1 MGGDGA
7 GGFLECFD
15 ISKSWS
21 QIKHEVVITFLSILE
36 MARLQMIRLYQH
48 SDDGAIYLTRTSE
61 LHAVEDEVEDY
72 G

>member
-1 MGGDGA
+1 
-7 GGFLECFD
+7 LECFD